1 MGAGRYWDGLSQYYE
16 GARDE
21 GDNWSSERQL
31 PSAPYVA
38 GHLRPGQRTAG
49 VLSVRGILVSVRSE

>member
-1 MGAGRYWDGLSQYYE
+1 MGTGRYEDGLSQYYE
-16 GARDE
+16 VAKDE
-21 GDNWSSERQL
+21 GDNGSSERQL

-49 VLSVRGILVSVRSE
+49 VLGVRGILISVRSE